1 MQTKN
6 KQIGRRSI
14 WQGDDVKYPN
24 PATFICLITLEKF
37 VTIVNKLIYKN
48 FFFRSI
54 LNLS

>member
-24 PATFICLITLEKF
+24 PATFYLPDTLEE
-37 VTIVNKLIYKN
+37 LIYN
-48 FFFRSI
+48 
-54 LNLS
+54 NC